1 MKKVFFL
8 FAFFGLLAFTAN
20 AQTHK
25 GCAGKATTSS
35 EKATCYSTAATK
47 AASLDQ
53 TVEQRLDAKT
63 GQVTFVR
70 KSVCATSGKVS
81 YAQVEFCNKS
91 KKFVNVSPAAAKTVA
106 AEKPQC
112 SAKASATAVSATG
125 EKASC
130 ASKASDKAGCCA
142 SKAKATSTSTAAAGC
157 CSGKADKASCAA
169 KASKASKTSE
179 TKVKLVKQEQ
189 N

>member
-8 FAFFGLLAFTAN
+8 FAFFGLLAFSAN
-20 AQTHK
+20 AQSHK

-35 EKATCYSTAATK
+35 EKAACYSTAATK

-53 TVEQRLDAKT
+53 SVEQRVDAKT
-63 GQVTFVR
+63 GEVTFVR
-70 KSVCATSGKVS
+70 KSVCSTSGKVS
-81 YAQVEFCNKS
+81 YAQVEYCNKS
-91 KKFVNVSPAAAKTVA
+91 NKFVNVSPAAQSVA
-106 AEKPQC
+106 AKPHC
-112 SAKASATAVSATG
+112 SAKSSATAVSATG
-125 EKASC
+125 EKA
-130 ASKASDKAGCCA
+130 GCCA
-142 SKAKATSTSTAAAGC
+142 SKAKTTAAAGC
-157 CSGKADKASCAA
+157 CSGKADKASCAE